1 MIALDIK
8 YFGNREYID
17 VSTLSTALYKALP
30 DLTIQHQIRNFDI
43 KLLKKV
49 EKHCVLAH
57 FEVQG
62 ELVIDRELKN
72 KSAVIFN
79 WEHQGKKWV
88 GYFVETEK
96 TIVERIPEPVEDPKD
111 YQTFANHEVVI
122 KTPIND
128 DGIYN
133 LMKMGRLIVV
143 KNYNLFPRVV
153 RFHFDFIPGL
163 KELQGVVMKSSPFV
177 GEGFYKLETFK
188 DDKKFGEIIVKGL
201 SDWNLIHDNKK

>member
-30 DLTIQHQIRNFDI
+30 EHTIQHQIRNFDI

-49 EKHCVLAH
+49 EKHCELAY
-57 FEVQG
+57 FEVKG
-62 ELVIDRELKN
+62 EMSIDRDLKN

-79 WEHQGKKWV
+79 WEHLGKKWLA
-88 GYFVETEK
+88 YFVETERVI
-96 TIVERIPEPVEDPKD
+96 TDRIPEPVEDPKD
-111 YQTFANHEVVI
+111 YQVFSDGKVEI
-122 KTPIND
+122 KSSINN

-133 LMKMGRLIVV
+133 LMKMGRMIVV

-153 RFHFDFIPGL
+153 RFHFDYIPGE
-163 KELQGVVMKSSPFV
+163 KELPGIIMTSESFV

-188 DDKKFGEIIVKGL
+188 DSKKFGEIIIKGL